1 MSSLGCPADLTRRRK
16 AMTER
21 VPVFVYARDPIS
33 QAGIA
38 AELRGRPELEVLSET
53 EVDQAD
59 VAVVAADEVDDE
71 TLRVIKAI
79 QRTGGPR
86 VVLVVARPDDGG
98 LVAAVEAGACG
109 LLRRS
114 EATPEILTRAVVAA
128 AQGDG
133 TVPPD
138 LLGRL
143 LSQVGRLQR
152 HVLAPRGLTFSGL
165 TERELGVLKLVA
177 DGMDTAEI
185 AQQLAYSERTIKNI
199 IHDITTRFHLRNRS
213 HAVAFALRQ
222 GLI

>member
-1 MSSLGCPADLTRRRK
+1 
-16 AMTER
+16 MTDR
-21 VPVFVYARDPIS
+21 VICYVYARDPIS

-38 AELRGRPELEVLSET
+38 SGLRGRPELQVVGEDGIDEA
-53 EVDQAD
+53 Q
-59 VAVVAADEVDDE
+59 VAVVSADEVDEE
-71 TLRVIKAI
+71 TLRTIKALG
-79 QRTGGPR
+79 RGGVPR
-86 VVLVVARPDDGG
+86 VVLVVARPDDSG
-98 LVAAVEAGACG
+98 LVEAVEAGACG

-114 EATPEILTRAVVAA
+114 EATPETLTRAVAA
-128 AQGDG
+128 AAAGDG

-177 DGMDTAEI
+177 EGYDTEEI
-185 AQQLAYSERTIKNI
+185 AQELAYSERTIKNI

>member
-1 MSSLGCPADLTRRRK
+1 MLSLGCLPDLS
-16 AMTER
+16 AEEEDMTER

-38 AELRGRPELEVLSET
+38 AELRGRPELEVLGQA

-59 VAVVAADEVDDE
+59 VAVVEADEVDDE
-71 TLRVIKAI
+71 TLRIIKAI
-79 QRTGGPR
+79 QRGGGPR
-86 VVLVVARPDDGG
+86 VVLIVARLDDGG
-98 LVAAVEAGACG
+98 LVAAVEAGASG
-109 LLRRS
+109 LLRRY
-114 EATPEILTRAVVAA
+114 EATPEILAGALVAA
-128 AQGDG
+128 ARGDG

-165 TERELGVLKLVA
+165 TERELGVLRLVA
-177 DGMDTAEI
+177 DGLDTGEI
-185 AQQLAYSERTIKNI
+185 AQRLAYSERTIKNI
-199 IHDITTRFHLRNRS
+199 LHEITSRFHLRNRS

>member
-1 MSSLGCPADLTRRRK
+1 MA
-16 AMTER
+16 ER

-53 EVDQAD
+53 EVDNAA

-71 TLRVIKAI
+71 TIRVIKAI
-79 QRTGGPR
+79 QRSGGPR

-98 LVAAVEAGACG
+98 LVTAVEAGACG

-177 DGMDTAEI
+177 EGMDTTEI

>member
-1 MSSLGCPADLTRRRK
+1 MS
-16 AMTER
+16 ER

-38 AELRGRPELEVLSET
+38 AELRGRPELEVLAET
-53 EVDQAD
+53 EVDNAD

-79 QRTGGPR
+79 QRSGGPR

-98 LVAAVEAGACG
+98 LVTAVEAGACG

-114 EATPEILTRAVVAA
+114 EATPDILTRAVVAA

-177 DGMDTAEI
+177 DGMDTNEI

>member
-1 MSSLGCPADLTRRRK
+1 
-16 AMTER
+16 MTKR

-59 VAVVAADEVDDE
+59 VAVVAADEVDEE

-165 TERELGVLKLVA
+165 TERELGVLRLVA
-177 DGMDTAEI
+177 DGLDTAEI
-185 AQQLAYSERTIKNI
+185 AEQLAYSERTIKNI

>member
-1 MSSLGCPADLTRRRK
+1 
-16 AMTER
+16 MTER

-79 QRTGGPR
+79 QRSGGPR

-114 EATPEILTRAVVAA
+114 EATPDILTRAVAAA

-177 DGMDTAEI
+177 EGMGTGEI

>member
-1 MSSLGCPADLTRRRK
+1 MA
-16 AMTER
+16 ER

-53 EVDQAD
+53 EVDNAD

-79 QRTGGPR
+79 QRSGGPR

-98 LVAAVEAGACG
+98 LVTAVEAGACG

-177 DGMDTAEI
+177 EGMDTSEI

>member
-1 MSSLGCPADLTRRRK
+1 MS
-16 AMTER
+16 ER

-79 QRTGGPR
+79 QRSGGPR

-114 EATPEILTRAVVAA
+114 EATPEILTRAVAAA

-177 DGMDTAEI
+177 DGMDTGEI

>member
-1 MSSLGCPADLTRRRK
+1 
-16 AMTER
+16 MTER

-79 QRTGGPR
+79 QRSGGPR
-86 VVLVVARPDDGG
+86 VVLVVAKPDDGG

-128 AQGDG
+128 ALGDG

-177 DGMDTAEI
+177 EGMDTGEI

>member
-1 MSSLGCPADLTRRRK
+1 
-16 AMTER
+16 MTER

-38 AELRGRPELEVLSET
+38 AELRGRPELDVLSET

-109 LLRRS
+109 LLRRA
-114 EATPEILTRAVVAA
+114 EATPDILTRAVVAA

-177 DGMDTAEI
+177 EGMDTAEI

>member
-1 MSSLGCPADLTRRRK
+1 MA
-16 AMTER
+16 ER

-33 QAGIA
+33 QAGVA

-53 EVDQAD
+53 EVDNAA

-71 TLRVIKAI
+71 TIRVIKAI
-79 QRTGGPR
+79 QRSGGPR

-98 LVAAVEAGACG
+98 LVTAVEAGACG

-177 DGMDTAEI
+177 EGMDTTEI

>member
-1 MSSLGCPADLTRRRK
+1 MG
-16 AMTER
+16 
-21 VPVFVYARDPIS
+21 
-33 QAGIA
+33 
-38 AELRGRPELEVLSET
+38 ET
-53 EVDQAD
+53 EVDNAD

-79 QRTGGPR
+79 QRSGGPR

-98 LVAAVEAGACG
+98 LVTAVEAGACG

-177 DGMDTAEI
+177 EGMDTSEI

>member
-1 MSSLGCPADLTRRRK
+1 
-16 AMTER
+16 MTER
-21 VPVFVYARDPIS
+21 VPVFVYARDPLS

-38 AELRGRPELEVLSET
+38 AELRGRPELEVLSQT

-71 TLRVIKAI
+71 TLGVIKAI
-79 QRTGGPR
+79 QRSGVPR
-86 VVLVVARPDDGG
+86 VVVIVARLDDRG

-114 EATPEILTRAVVAA
+114 EATPEILIGALAA
-128 AQGDG
+128 AAHGDG

-143 LSQVGRLQR
+143 LSQVGRVQR

-165 TERELGVLKLVA
+165 TERELGVLRLVA
-177 DGMDTAEI
+177 DGLDTGEI